1 MKKTVS
7 ELKAEISDLW
17 NQLNA
22 DSQDEIVL
30 KIKAIEQEIND
41 TRIFD
46 KLKSTNAEQ
55 SRLRELAL
63 LAWNAEQPTED
74 ITTNSGQFH
83 ASKIKKYP
91 NLAALPYCTA
101 EFQDGQIKEL
111 RINGIR
117 FYMVRTEYVSGQPT
131 KYTRPETF
139 SDFLKLNSITEQDMQ
154 LSDFKK
160 MIAEIEQINAEFKEA
175 VKKFDSQ
182 KTSLSMYFYSHIGLF
197 KQQNAGHI
205 YEYSA
210 NLY

>member
-1 MKKTVS
+1 MKAIS
-7 ELKAEISDLW
+7 ELKNEINNLW
-17 NQLNA
+17 NQLTAIN
-22 DSQDEIVL
+22 QGEIVL
-30 KIKAIEQEIND
+30 KIKAIEEEINE

-46 KLKSTNAEQ
+46 RLKSTNAEQ
-55 SRLRELAL
+55 SRLRELAV

-83 ASKIKKYP
+83 ATKVKKYP

-111 RINGIR
+111 RINGVR
-117 FYMVRTEYVSGQPT
+117 FSMVRSEYKTGQPT

-139 SDFLKLNSITEQDMQ
+139 GDFLKLNSITEQDIQ

-160 MIAEIEQINAEFKEA
+160 MIAEVEQINAEFKEA

>member
-1 MKKTVS
+1 MKSVS
-7 ELKAEISDLW
+7 ELKNEIHSLW
-17 NQLNA
+17 NQLTAIN
-22 DSQDEIVL
+22 QDEIVL
-30 KIKAIEQEIND
+30 KIKAIEEKINE
-41 TRIFD
+41 TRIID

-55 SRLRELAL
+55 NRLRDLAV

-83 ASKIKKYP
+83 ATKVKKYP

-101 EFQDGQIKEL
+101 EFQEGQIKEL
-111 RINGIR
+111 RINGVR
-117 FYMVRTEYVSGQPT
+117 FYMVRGEYVSGQPT
-131 KYTRPETF
+131 KPETF
-139 SDFLKLNSITEQDMQ
+139 SDFLKLNSITEQDIE

-160 MIAEIEQINAEFKEA
+160 MIAEVDRINAEFKEA

-182 KTSLSMYFYSHIGLF
+182 KSSLNMYFLSHIGLF

>member
-1 MKKTVS
+1 MKTVS
-7 ELKAEISDLW
+7 ELKNEIHSLW
-17 NQLNA
+17 NQLTAIN
-22 DSQDEIVL
+22 QDEIVL
-30 KIKAIEQEIND
+30 KIKAIEQEINE
-41 TRIFD
+41 TRIID
-46 KLKSTNAEQ
+46 KLKNTNAEQ
-55 SRLRELAL
+55 SRLRELAV

-74 ITTNSGQFH
+74 ITANSGRFH
-83 ASKIKKYP
+83 TTKVKKYP

-101 EFQDGQIKEL
+101 EFKEGQIREL

-117 FYMVRTEYVSGQPT
+117 FCMVRSEYVSGQPT
-131 KYTRPETF
+131 KYTRPDSF
-139 SDFLKLNSITEQDMQ
+139 SDFLKLNSITEQDID

-160 MIAEIEQINAEFKEA
+160 IIAEVDQINAEFKEA

-182 KTSLSMYFYSHIGLF
+182 KSSLNMYFLSHIGLF

>member
-1 MKKTVS
+1 MKTVS
-7 ELKAEISDLW
+7 ELKNEIHSLW

-22 DSQDEIVL
+22 DNQDEIVL
-30 KIKAIEQEIND
+30 KIKAIEQKIND

-46 KLKSTNAEQ
+46 RLKSTNAEQ
-55 SRLRELAL
+55 SKLRYLAV
-63 LAWNAEQPTED
+63 LAWTAEQPTED

-83 ASKIKKYP
+83 ASKVKKYP

-101 EFQDGQIKEL
+101 EFKEGQIREL
-111 RINGIR
+111 KINGVR
-117 FYMVRTEYVSGQPT
+117 FSMVRSEYVSGQPT

-139 SDFLKLNSITEQDMQ
+139 SDFLKLNSITGQDIE

-160 MIAEIEQINAEFKEA
+160 MIAEVDQINAEFKEA

-182 KTSLSMYFYSHIGLF
+182 KTSLNMYFYSHIGLF